1 MRNRLKTSICL
12 FVIHAVNI
20 NQSIN
25 QNLYNAPSRSLLRG
39 ASDPGQEEKN
49 SLQKVVE
56 LRTSTIWVGALDLLE
71 VHSRLLDQ
79 PPKSYAVG
87 PSHAIYLSVRLA
99 ICLLV
104 RPSVHLIIH
113 PVVLQNNCE

>member
-1 MRNRLKTSICL
+1 MRNRLKTSVWPLC
-12 FVIHAVNI
+12 HTRRQY
-20 NQSIN
+20 QSIN
-25 QNLYNAPSRSLLRG
+25 QNLYNAPSRFLLRG

-99 ICLLV
+99 ACLLV
-104 RPSVHLIIH
+104 RPSVRPSNH
-113 PVVLQNNCE
+113 PSSSTAEQL